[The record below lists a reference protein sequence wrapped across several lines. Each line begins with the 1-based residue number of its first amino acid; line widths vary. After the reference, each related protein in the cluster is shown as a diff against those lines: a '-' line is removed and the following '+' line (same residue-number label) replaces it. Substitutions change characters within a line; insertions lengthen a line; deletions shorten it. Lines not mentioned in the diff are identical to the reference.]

1 MGDLKNFALKS
12 IGNKIYSIIIVMA
25 IVVLTIVLVSAY
37 TSSTLSMVTTI
48 ARLERNHSVELSN
61 AKSDFYKY
69 LVLKD
74 ESYLHD
80 YRKHINLAN
89 SYSHTFGM
97 LPEYMKDKTHDEV
110 VTIFDNV
117 FEEVGKEE
125 SDVIVTRVNLLLWNP
140 IVKKLIKIARET
152 DVATVNYRAMA
163 EKVISNT
170 DEAERSK
177 IYSSLQEAEL
187 KLEQMPKEFS
197 EATGELSKY
206 ASSLVRMVLWVLYI
220 VLTLVSL
227 MIAVRITHSITQPLA
242 RVNNA
247 MKDIAEGEGDL
258 TVEIHVD
265 SRDEI
270 NTLAMSF
277 NQFVA
282 KMRIAVGEV
291 IESINVQTAAAGEI
305 QRTSLALSDSAG
317 KQASAVEE
325 VTAAIQQVNFSISK
339 NTNNAKHTSQ
349 IAAEVSGKA
358 GEGGKAVTDA
368 VQMMQ
373 NIHQRIHEIA
383 GIAYQTNLL
392 ALNATI
398 EAARAGEQGKGFA
411 VVANEVKKLA
421 DNSQNLAKEIITLA
435 KNTMEASEN
444 AGKLVEQIVPEV
456 SKTALL
462 IQEIT
467 NASEEQD
474 EGVSSINATM
484 EELSHISSDNA
495 SMAEELAA
503 SASLLSEQSE
513 KLHRNLG
520 YFKISKTAL

>member
-1 MGDLKNFALKS
+1 MVRGGRLKDFILKS

-37 TSSTLSMVTTI
+37 TGSTLSMVTTL
-48 ARLERNHSVELSN
+48 ARLERVHSVELSN

-69 LVLKD
+69 LVLK
-74 ESYLHD
+74 EPSYLNE
-80 YRKHINLAN
+80 YRKHISRAN

-97 LPEYMKDKTHDEV
+97 IPEYLENQPHSEV
-110 VTIFDNV
+110 VRIFDEV
-117 FEEVGKEE
+117 FEEVGEKE
-125 SDVIVTRVNLLLWNP
+125 SDVIITRVNLLTWNP
-140 IVKKLIKIARET
+140 IVQKLVKIARET
-152 DVATVNYRAMA
+152 DVATANYRAMA
-163 EKVISNT
+163 EDIIKAGEEERLKIFPKLQA
-170 DEAERSK
+170 AE
-177 IYSSLQEAEL
+177 E
-187 KLEQMPKEFS
+187 KLERMPKEFS
-197 EATGELSKY
+197 DATGELSAY
-206 ASSLVRMVLWVLYI
+206 ASSLVSTVLWVLYI
-220 VLTLVSL
+220 GLTLVSL
-227 MIAVRITHSITQPLA
+227 IIAIRITRSITNPLT
-242 RVNNA
+242 RVNSA

-258 TVEIHVD
+258 TVQIHVD
-265 SRDEI
+265 SKDEI
-270 NTLAMSF
+270 NALAVSF
-277 NQFVA
+277 NKFVE
-282 KMRIAVGEV
+282 KMRGAIGEV
-291 IESINVQTAAAGEI
+291 IESMNVQTAADAEI
-305 QRTSLALSDSAG
+305 QRTSQALSDTAG

-325 VTAAIQQVNFSISK
+325 ITAAIQHVNFSISK
-339 NTNNAKHTSQ
+339 NANNAKHTSQ
-349 IAAEVSGKA
+349 IATEVSGKA
-358 GEGGKAVTDA
+358 EEGGKAVTEA
-368 VQMMQ
+368 VHMMQ

-398 EAARAGEQGKGFA
+398 EAARAGAHGKGFA

-435 KNTMEASEN
+435 KNTMVASEN

-462 IQEIT
+462 IHEIT
-467 NASEEQD
+467 EASEEQD

-520 YFKISKTAL
+520 YFKI